1 MNNMRTAVPG
11 LFSILCYRRRMKE
24 LREKT
29 LVECP
34 VGEAETGLV
43 TFFAA
48 RQGADGVTRIRLR
61 VPMDGS
67 SLSFEREVRVEAR
80 EGRDDDNLNDVVR
93 IAWEPEAPVI
103 FPRFEGTL
111 VAWGEDD
118 PGKSFIELRGHYTP
132 PLGAAGQIF
141 DEAIGFEIAQS
152 TAREFLRD
160 IKRDVEARA
169 RFKKKVSNG
178 G

>member
-1 MNNMRTAVPG
+1 MR
-11 LFSILCYRRRMKE
+11 E
-24 LREKT
+24 LREQT
-29 LVECP
+29 PVECT
-34 VGEAETGLV
+34 VDDAEAGLRA
-43 TFFAA
+43 FFAA
-48 RQGADGVTRIRLR
+48 RQDADGVTRMRLR

-80 EGRDDDNLNDVVR
+80 EGRDDDSLNNLMR
-93 IAWEPEAPVI
+93 IAWEPESSVV
-103 FPRFEGTL
+103 FPRFEGTML
-111 VAWGEDD
+111 AWGEDD

-132 PLGAAGQIF
+132 PLGAAGQVF
-141 DEAIGFEIAQS
+141 DEAIGYEIARA

-160 IKRDVEARA
+160 IKRDVEARV